1 MAVMDTFSVTAIF
14 LLIFL
19 IILSIIYSE
28 YRVCI

>member
-28 YRVCI
+28 YCVCI